1 MSKRSLDIVMPKL
14 LKDRIKEFH
23 IPPAPGQ
30 ALFDEVLI
38 FQIPDEEKGA
48 ETFGKESKIIKPMT
62 KKDADEKRCPR
73 GVIVSAGLGAMDKL
87 RDHGMQ
93 LGEMVRFSP
102 HVYTRFELDHDAQG
116 REQYMPFMTVG
127 DIKVSEDVPGRLVS
141 GELEL
146 VYDNR
151 KREYRYRRNGE
162 ETPEPDSMSKAERQ
176 SYIESELRRDPEVF
190 DDSI

>member
-1 MSKRSLDIVMPKL
+1 MSKRSLDLVMPPL
-14 LKDRIKEFH
+14 LKARIKEFS

-48 ETFGKESKIIKPMT
+48 EKIGSIYKPNT
-62 KKDADEKRCPR
+62 RKDTDEKRCPR

-127 DIKVSEDVPGRLVS
+127 DIKVSEDIPGRLVS

-146 VYDNR
+146 VYEDGQY
-151 KREYRYRRNGE
+151 KYHKGE
-162 ETPEPDSMSKAERQ
+162 K
-176 SYIESELRRDPEVF
+176 RRDPEVF